1 MREQT
6 ADAFQ
11 ISVVK
16 SKRRD
21 FMGRLDTKTAL
32 VTGGARGLG
41 RGIVLE
47 FAREGADIVIA
58 DVLVDIAEQTAADVR
73 ALGRQ
78 ATVVRM
84 DVTDAQSVRV
94 GIQRALTA
102 RGGLDILVNNAG
114 VAPVHT
120 GSEVDEED
128 WDRCYEVNLKGIWKV
143 SQAVVPHFLERGAG
157 KIVNIASIAGRRGS
171 AWITPYNA
179 SKAGVIS
186 LTQSQAMELGPHNIN
201 VNAICPGLIWTDIW
215 RGLGAILQGE
225 DDPVVHERRQRFDM
239 LITSSCPLRRE
250 QTPEDIGKAAVFL
263 ASEDA
268 RNITGQ
274 ALNVDGGIVMN

>member
-1 MREQT
+1 
-6 ADAFQ
+6 
-11 ISVVK
+11 
-16 SKRRD
+16 
-21 FMGRLDTKTAL
+21 MGRLDGKTAL

-47 FAREGADIVIA
+47 LAKEGADIAIA
-58 DVLVDIAEQTAADVR
+58 DLLADVAEQTAADVR
-73 ALGRQ
+73 TLGRQ
-78 ATVVRM
+78 VTVVRM
-84 DVTDAQSVRV
+84 DVTDAGS
-94 GIQRALTA
+94 IQAGVQHVLTE

-120 GSEVDEED
+120 GSEADEED
-128 WDRCYEVNLKGIWKV
+128 WDRCYEVNLKAIWKV
-143 SQAVVPHFLERGAG
+143 SQAVVPHFLERGTG

-171 AWITPYNA
+171 AWIMPYNA

-186 LTQSQAMELGPHNIN
+186 LTQSQAMDLGPQNIN
-201 VNAICPGLIWTDIW
+201 VNAVCPGLIWTDIW

-225 DDPVVHERRQRFDM
+225 DDPIVNERRQRFDT
-239 LITSSCPLRRE
+239 IIESSCPLRRE
-250 QTPEDIGKAAVFL
+250 QTSEDIGKAVAFL
-263 ASEDA
+263 ASDDA

>member
-1 MREQT
+1 
-6 ADAFQ
+6 
-11 ISVVK
+11 
-16 SKRRD
+16 
-21 FMGRLDTKTAL
+21 MGRLDGKTAL

-47 FAREGADIVIA
+47 FAKEGADIAIA
-58 DVLVDIAEQTAADVR
+58 DLLVDVAEQTAAAVR
-73 ALGRQ
+73 AWGRQ
-78 ATVVRM
+78 ATVVYM
-84 DVTDAQSVRV
+84 DVSDAQSIHV
-94 GIQRALTA
+94 GVQQVLTA

-128 WDRCYEVNLKGIWKV
+128 WDRCYEINLKGIWKV
-143 SQAVVPHFLERGAG
+143 SQAVIPHFLERGAG

-171 AWITPYNA
+171 AWLTPYNA
-179 SKAGVIS
+179 SKSGVIS
-186 LTQSQAMELGPHNIN
+186 LTQSQALELGPHNIN

-215 RGLGAILQGE
+215 RGLGTILQGD
-225 DDPVVHERRQRFDM
+225 DDPVVNERRQRFDT
-239 LITSSCPLRRE
+239 IIESSCPLRRE

-263 ASEDA
+263 ASDDA

>member
-1 MREQT
+1 
-6 ADAFQ
+6 
-11 ISVVK
+11 V
-16 SKRRD
+16 
-21 FMGRLDTKTAL
+21 
-32 VTGGARGLG
+32 
-41 RGIVLE
+41 
-47 FAREGADIVIA
+47 
-58 DVLVDIAEQTAADVR
+58 
-73 ALGRQ
+73 
-78 ATVVRM
+78 
-84 DVTDAQSVRV
+84 
-94 GIQRALTA
+94 LTA

-128 WDRCYEVNLKGIWKV
+128 WDRCYEINLKGIWKV

-171 AWITPYNA
+171 AWLTPYNA

-201 VNAICPGLIWTDIW
+201 VNAICPGLVWTDIW

-225 DDPVVHERRQRFDM
+225 DDPVVNERRQRFDT
-239 LITSSCPLRRE
+239 IIESSCPLQRE
-250 QTPEDIGKAAVFL
+250 QTPEDIGKAAAFL
-263 ASEDA
+263 ASDDA

>member
-1 MREQT
+1 
-6 ADAFQ
+6 
-11 ISVVK
+11 
-16 SKRRD
+16 
-21 FMGRLDTKTAL
+21 MGRLDGKVAL

-47 FAREGADIVIA
+47 LAKEGADIAIA
-58 DVLVDIAEQTAADVR
+58 DVLVDVAEQTAAEVR
-73 ALGRQ
+73 QLGRQ

-84 DVTDAQSVRV
+84 DVTDARSAQTGVRQV
-94 GIQRALTA
+94 LAE

-114 VAPVHT
+114 VGPVHT
-120 GSEVDEED
+120 GLEADEED

-143 SQAVVPHFLERGAG
+143 SEAVTPHFVECGAG
-157 KIVNIASIAGRRGS
+157 KIVNIASIAGRRGN
-171 AWITPYNA
+171 AWIAPYNA

-186 LTQSQAMELGPHNIN
+186 LTQSQAHEFGPHNIN
-201 VNAICPGLIWTDIW
+201 VNAVCPGLIWTDIW
-215 RGLGAILQGE
+215 RGLGHA
-225 DDPVVHERRQRFDM
+225 DPSDEAMVRERRQRFDRT
-239 LITSSCPLRRE
+239 IESSCPLRRE
-250 QTPEDIGKAAVFL
+250 QTPEDIGKAVAFL